1 MSVLRKTLGIIN
13 ALIVMAVSMGAMIY
27 FARPDAVGWL
37 RNYLE
42 THLLNDR
49 QVLLYW
55 LLGSWLVFVL
65 AFVTLVIFSIRIGGF
80 RGVSRRN
87 EIGEYKVSLH
97 AIENIALAETRRI
110 SGLKVLKTPVQKMD
124 KGVFV
129 TVKASAMMDENI
141 PELSQ
146 TVQDRVKMAIEKSTE
161 INVLEVRVL
170 ISDIFVPNKP
180 RVE

>member
-1 MSVLRKTLGIIN
+1 MNVLSKTLGIVN
-13 ALIVMAVSMGAMIY
+13 AVVVMLLSFLAMIY
-27 FARPDAVGWL
+27 FARQDVASWIGKYVD
-37 RNYLE
+37 
-42 THLLNDR
+42 LNILSNVQTR
-49 QVLLYW
+49 FYW
-55 LLGSWLVFVL
+55 LIGAWVLFVI
-65 AFVTLVIFSIRIGGF
+65 AFVTLVAFSIRIGGF

-87 EIGEYKVSLH
+87 EIGEFKISIH
-97 AIENIALAETRRI
+97 AIENIALAEARRI

-124 KGVFV
+124 KGVYV

-146 TVQDRVKMAIEKSTE
+146 AIQDRVKLAIENSTQ
-161 INVLEVRVL
+161 IKVIEVRVL